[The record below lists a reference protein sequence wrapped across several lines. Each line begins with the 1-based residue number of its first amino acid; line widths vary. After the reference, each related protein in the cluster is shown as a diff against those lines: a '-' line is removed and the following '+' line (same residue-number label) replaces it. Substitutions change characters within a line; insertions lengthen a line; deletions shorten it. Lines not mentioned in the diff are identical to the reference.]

1 MSLRSKEGRRGEGMK
16 TRRAF
21 KACKTACKTGALGLH
36 TYATRTRASRVAHIV
51 RGRFFSTEIKSEHVA
66 RDFVRSKYAKDY
78 RYELLQAANA
88 IIR

>member
-21 KACKTACKTGALGLH
+21 KACKTACKTGLH
-36 TYATRTRASRVAHIV
+36 TYATRTRASRVTHIV

>member
-1 MSLRSKEGRRGEGMK
+1 MPLLH
-16 TRRAF
+16 
-21 KACKTACKTGALGLH
+21 KARKTALVQYTH
-36 TYATRTRASRVAHIV
+36 YVSRILY
-51 RGRFFSTEIKSEHVA
+51 RSTEPGFSTEIKSEHVVA